1 MKKLTTSA
9 CLTCALLAFSLELQ
23 AKSCNIKRGDEVVRI
38 TKVIDG
44 DTVVNHRNE
53 RMRLVGIN
61 TPEKVRH
68 KKRNNPLAE
77 EALAQLEKWVLERR
91 VLVEYDEER
100 VDPHGRLLVHLHDR
114 RGNIN
119 ARLVRQGYAWQAVV
133 PPNLK
138 HLDCYYKQE
147 QLARE
152 EVKGVWQFAEY
163 AAVPARPSVIDAQLG
178 FLRIIGEVEA
188 VEQRSGSTWLMFGNR
203 ISARIPKEN
212 AEYFESFDLSEL
224 AGQELIVRGWV
235 FALKSHRVAYPSVII
250 EVDHPLMIEN
260 LDSLLTPAVDPTA
273 GGLLLESR
281 L

>member
-9 CLTCALLAFSLELQ
+9 CLACVLLVFSFEAQ

-44 DTVVNHRNE
+44 DTVINHRNE

-68 KKRNNPLAE
+68 KKRNNPMAQ
-77 EALAQLEKWVLERR
+77 EALDQLERWVLERR

-100 VDPHGRLLVHLHDR
+100 IDPHGRLLVHLHDR
-114 RGNIN
+114 YGNIN
-119 ARLVRQGYAWQAVV
+119 ARLVREGFAWQAVV

-152 EVKGVWQFAEY
+152 EIKGVWKFAEY
-163 AAVPARPSVIDAQLG
+163 AAVPAKPSLLDPQLG
-178 FLRIIGEVEA
+178 FLRIIGVVEA
-188 VEQRSGSTWLMFGNR
+188 VENRAGSNWLMLGNR
-203 ISARIPKEN
+203 ISARIPKEST
-212 AEYFESFDLSEL
+212 EYFEDFDLAGLE
-224 AGQELIVRGWV
+224 GQEVTLRGWV
-235 FALKSHRVAYPSVII
+235 FALKSHRVAFPSIII
-250 EVDHPLMIEN
+250 EIDHPLMIEN
-260 LDSLLTPAVDPTA
+260 IDALLGPATGVSADSLLVY
-273 GGLLLESR
+273 
-281 L
+281 

>member
-9 CLTCALLAFSLELQ
+9 CLTCALLAFSLEAQ

-44 DTVVNHRNE
+44 DTVINHRNE

-68 KKRNNPLAE
+68 KKRTNPMAE
-77 EALAQLEKWVLERR
+77 EALEQLESWVLNRK

-114 RGNIN
+114 YGNIN
-119 ARLVRQGYAWQAVV
+119 ARLVREGFAWQAVV

-138 HLDCYYKQE
+138 HLDCYYEKE

-152 EVKGVWQFAEY
+152 EIKGVWQFAQY
-163 AAVPARPSVIDAQLG
+163 AAIPAMPRLLDPQLG
-178 FLRIIGEVEA
+178 FLRIIGTVNA
-188 VEQRSGSTWLMFGNR
+188 VENRAGSTWLLFGNR
-203 ISARIPKEN
+203 ISARIEKES
-212 AEYFESFDLSEL
+212 AEYFESFDLSQLE
-224 AGQELIVRGWV
+224 GQEIIVRGWV
-235 FALKSHRVAYPSVII
+235 FALKSHRVAYPSIII
-250 EVDHPLMIEN
+250 EIDHPLMIEN
-260 LDSLLTPAVDPTA
+260 IDSLLVPQDKSVSTDS
-273 GGLLLESR
+273 LLLY
-281 L
+281 